1 MSLEAKSALKRNKVR
16 SKFNVIYLDSM
27 TKAWDNA
34 HKLLTNDGLKI
45 NEESTGSA
53 AYTLGS
59 KIPLGI

>member
-1 MSLEAKSALKRNKVR
+1 MR

-27 TKAWDNA
+27 NKPWDNA
-34 HKLLTNDGLKI
+34 HNLLTNDGLKI

>member
-27 TKAWDNA
+27 NKPWDNA
-34 HKLLTNDGLKI
+34 RNLLTNDGLKI

-53 AYTLGS
+53 AYPLGS